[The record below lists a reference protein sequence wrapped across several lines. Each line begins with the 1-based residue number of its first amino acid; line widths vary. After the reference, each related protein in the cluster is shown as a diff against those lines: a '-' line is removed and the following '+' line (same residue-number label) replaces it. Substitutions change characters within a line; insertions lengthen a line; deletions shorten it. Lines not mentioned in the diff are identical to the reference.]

1 MLVMNPH
8 HHAQACQEITQL
20 VLWSWLI
27 GKRRCWIFF
36 FFLRFQH
43 SVTSYVR
50 SHIKRI
56 EPSHVFSFHMHGSCS
71 TSSKS
76 LIEMQLSHI
85 FILFAEPHCEHRD
98 IPPSLSLPVTHTPTC
113 TPLLSSGW
121 SKCSTFPLGS
131 QLPEAAR
138 GWWKTT
144 TAVAM
149 QESIGASFSYTLAQ
163 EQLAYIVFRTCHTFT
178 LSADATDKRAD
189 SPF

>member
-1 MLVMNPH
+1 MVVMNPQ

-27 GKRRCWIFF
+27 GKRRCWIF
-36 FFLRFQH
+36 LRFQL

-56 EPSHVFSFHMHGSCS
+56 EPSRVFSFHMHGSCS

-98 IPPSLSLPVTHTPTC
+98 IPPSLSLSVTHTPVRTLARPC
-113 TPLLSSGW
+113 SARVEANARLSLWDPNSPKLHAADG
-121 SKCSTFPLGS
+121 KQPQ
-131 QLPEAAR
+131 QLPSR
-138 GWWKTT
+138 RVLG
-144 TAVAM
+144 AV
-149 QESIGASFSYTLAQ
+149 SLT
-163 EQLAYIVFRTCHTFT
+163 
-178 LSADATDKRAD
+178 
-189 SPF
+189 P